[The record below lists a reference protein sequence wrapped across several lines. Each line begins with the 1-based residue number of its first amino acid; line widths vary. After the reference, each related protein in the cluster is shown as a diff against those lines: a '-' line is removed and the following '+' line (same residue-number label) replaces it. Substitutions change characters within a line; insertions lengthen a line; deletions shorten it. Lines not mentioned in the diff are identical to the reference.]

1 MLTKNIQGVPKK
13 TQFCVWWAIEGI
25 RSGLETKVG
34 WVLKTSGNFLSDE
47 HKNFPFLTKNDWEK
61 WGQRCLPPLEK
72 WHDYGSPPRCSS
84 FAHISMK
91 RFFDHLILTIL
102 FSLNTM
108 VVIKSLYLMCFYIGI
123 CKPVVIWASLQ
134 KRVTWLWI
142 KAKSELFDN

>member
-1 MLTKNIQGVPKK
+1 MYHTMGHRGHQEWTRDKSRKFP
-13 TQFCVWWAIEGI
+13 FWWAQKLPIFDKKWLRKM
-25 RSGLETKVG
+25 RSKMPT
-34 WVLKTSGNFLSDE
+34 
-47 HKNFPFLTKNDWEK
+47 
-61 WGQRCLPPLEK
+61 PLEK

-108 VVIKSLYLMCFYIGI
+108 VVIKSLYLICFYIGI

-142 KAKSELFDN
+142 KAKLELFDNKCFFLN